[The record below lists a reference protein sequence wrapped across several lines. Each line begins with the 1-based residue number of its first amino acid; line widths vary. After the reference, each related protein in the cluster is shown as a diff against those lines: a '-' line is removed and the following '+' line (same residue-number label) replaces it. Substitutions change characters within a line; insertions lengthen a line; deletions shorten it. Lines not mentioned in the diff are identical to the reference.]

1 MFVQV
6 TGKNLTELWFNL
18 LVHIVTGEQ
27 TVYYYP
33 SIFSRRVY
41 GFTEGI
47 HFDREIMEK
56 DFFKYSGY
64 RRDYKLSRLREAYFN
79 DKVQKQH
86 ELLCSY
92 IRQLQPRQAR
102 GLISFSEPAFNR
114 TDRLKCLDSL
124 YIQKISMTTY
134 EAMIIFRS
142 TEVWPKTY
150 MDFVLLEEILAG
162 FTQFKV
168 RCKLFSSFIT
178 SGFINMHQA
187 PTAAMLLMKYGITS
201 WNEPFRASLKKWGES
216 FGDPA
221 CIEKIKMQWIKR
233 VVTRTHKLLEEDGLD
248 MDMLTQGKL
257 HGKNR
262 S

>member
-18 LVHIVTGEQ
+18 LVHIATGDQ
-27 TVYYYP
+27 THYYYP

-64 RRDYKLSRLREAYFN
+64 KRDYKLSRLRESYFN
-79 DKVQKQH
+79 DKVKKQH
-86 ELLCSY
+86 TLLKSY

-102 GLISFSEPAFNR
+102 GLISFSEPAFDR

-124 YIQKISMTTY
+124 YIQKSSMTTY

-142 TEVWPKTY
+142 TEIWPKTY

-162 FTQFKV
+162 FVEKRV
-168 RCKLFSSFIT
+168 RCELFSCFIT

-187 PTAAMLLMKYGITS
+187 PTAAMMMRKYGIKA
-201 WNEPFRASLKKWGES
+201 WNEPFKKSLEKWQDH
-216 FGDPA
+216 FGDPK
-221 CIEKIKMQWIKR
+221 CLETIKMQWIKR
-233 VVTRTHKLLEEDGLD
+233 VVSRTHRLFETDGINMEILID
-248 MDMLTQGKL
+248 GK
-257 HGKNR
+257 
-262 S
+262 